1 MSLTTTKRKGGN
13 IRWGNGEDKG
23 EGLVMGM
30 GKIRGGAVYG
40 NVEDKGEGVVMGMGK
55 IR

>member
-1 MSLTTTKRKGGN
+1 
-13 IRWGNGEDKG
+13 
-23 EGLVMGM
+23 MGM